1 MVTISPRI
9 EFHTDS
15 VNALVDEF
23 LDTIPIK
30 LRYKMDEWIKINK
43 MSGKRWREMG
53 FRHYDLQR
61 ICNLTIHR
69 LKQRRLRMQLED

>member
-1 MVTISPRI
+1 MSPRI
-9 EFHTDS
+9 EFHDDS
-15 VNALVDEF
+15 VKALVDEF

-30 LRYKMDEWIKINK
+30 LRYSRQEWGEINK
-43 MSGKRWREMG
+43 KIAAHWTELG

-61 ICNLTIHR
+61 ICNLTVHR